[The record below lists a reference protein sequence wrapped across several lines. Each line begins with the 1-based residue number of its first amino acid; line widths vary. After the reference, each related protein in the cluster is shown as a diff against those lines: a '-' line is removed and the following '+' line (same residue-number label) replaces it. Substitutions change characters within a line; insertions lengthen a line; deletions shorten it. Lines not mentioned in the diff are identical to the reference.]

1 MNDSTGPKRTL
12 SLFDG
17 VCIIVG
23 TIIGAGIFQAAPD
36 IARFAGSFETL
47 IGLWLLGGL
56 VTVVGALC
64 FAELASRFAD
74 VPGGD
79 YGFLKLAYG
88 RPVGFMF
95 AWATFWIIR
104 PGNIGAMALTFAT
117 YFDRLLGFDVTN
129 DQAAVRQA
137 WYAVAAVLTLSS
149 TSLIGLKQAK
159 SIQNLLTVAK
169 VGGIVSIGLLA
180 FFSPA
185 SQGLSSTVTPAIAG
199 ESAGNSSWLLA
210 MVFIMFSF
218 GGWNDLSF
226 VATEIKRPE
235 RNLFRSL
242 VIGSIAVTLI
252 YVVINIAFVFSIG
265 FDAVRGSTAV
275 ATDVVSHSLGADSWI
290 GSRGSQIISGLI
302 CISCLGAINGIIIT
316 SPRIYYAAGCD
327 FKLLSVLGRW
337 NDERD
342 QPWLATAVQAF
353 VTIGLFCL
361 CFRYDN
367 PFGVIVVVSAP
378 FFWTFLGL
386 AGISLI
392 VLRKRQVG
400 QDSKAGFRTP
410 CFPLEPIV
418 LAVACF
424 LMAYSSLN
432 HMISQRYWTAASVV
446 ILMMVVGVALGLC
459 LRTNDH
465 SEPTT
470 TPD

>member
-1 MNDSTGPKRTL
+1 MIASTGPKRTL
-12 SLFDG
+12 SLLDG

-36 IARFAGSFETL
+36 IARFAGGFEVL

-56 VTVVGALC
+56 ITVIGALC
-64 FAELASRFAD
+64 FAELSSRFSD

-79 YGFLKLAYG
+79 YGFLKLAFG
-88 RPVGFMF
+88 KPIGFMF

-117 YFDRLLGFDVTN
+117 YFDRLLGFDHADDLSAN
-129 DQAAVRQA
+129 RQA
-137 WYAVAAVLTLSS
+137 WYAIGAVVLLSS

-159 SIQNLLTVAK
+159 WIQNLLTFAK
-169 VGGIVSIGLLA
+169 VGGIVLIGMLA

-185 SQGLSSTVTPAIAG
+185 SQGIDLTAPTPVSTGLATD
-199 ESAGNSSWLLA
+199 SAWLLA

-226 VATEIKRPE
+226 VSTEIKHPE

-242 VIGSIAVTLI
+242 VIGSIAVTTI
-252 YVVINIAFVFSIG
+252 YIVINIAFVFGIG
-265 FDAVRGSTAV
+265 YDSVRNSSAV
-275 ATDVVSHSLGADSWI
+275 ATDVVSRSLGADSWI

-316 SPRIYYAAGCD
+316 SPRIYYAAGRD
-327 FKLLSVLGRW
+327 FQLLQALGKW
-337 NDERD
+337 NHERD
-342 QPWLATAVQAF
+342 QPWLATMVQAF

-361 CFRYDN
+361 CFRYEN

-386 AGISLI
+386 AGISL
-392 VLRKRQVG
+392 VFLRKKFPSPNDKTV
-400 QDSKAGFRTP
+400 FRTP
-410 CFPLEPIV
+410 FFPVEPIV
-418 LAVACF
+418 LAIACI
-424 LMAYSSLN
+424 LMAYASIN
-432 HMISQRYWTAASVV
+432 HLISERFWVATGVV
-446 ILMMVVGVALGLC
+446 VSMMVIGICLGLV
-459 LRTNDH
+459 LRSTDE
-465 SEPTT
+465 SSTE
-470 TPD
+470 